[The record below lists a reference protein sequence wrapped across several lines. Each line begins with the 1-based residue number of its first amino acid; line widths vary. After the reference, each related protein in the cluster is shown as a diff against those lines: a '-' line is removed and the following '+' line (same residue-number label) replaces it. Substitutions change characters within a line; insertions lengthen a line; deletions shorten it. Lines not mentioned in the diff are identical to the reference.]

1 MSHIWV
7 PKVKILEAEL
17 APVKPVGVKGFYTIK
32 KYKSGFKEPVQVVGP
47 FSNLI
52 TDWGFQ
58 RIGPGTCNSN
68 AIYVGSGTAP
78 ASVLDVRLGTFVAR
92 STVDQGGPV
101 VARDPTGLEHWSQ
114 TSFTKRFNVGIATG
128 TLTEV
133 GFGNEGD
140 LTPSP
145 AYALFSRALIVDSG
159 GSPVAITVLPDEY
172 LDVTYTLRVYPPLAD
187 NTSIINISGT
197 SHTIVS
203 RGLSFPASVAV
214 GTTYMRSR
222 WGFAGQAAPQ
232 NNTTIYSGTAAGT
245 PPALAAITASNMLNL
260 GPQNTAGT
268 ITKTSLHPTVTCTST
283 WGLADGNLP
292 YGIRG
297 LSGNIASGGLM
308 YRFQATVTPGIAKDA
323 TKILSFGFTY
333 SYARH

>member
-52 TDWGFQ
+52 TNWGFE
-58 RIGPGTCNSN
+58 RIGPGTCDSN

-78 ASVLDVRLGTFVAR
+78 ASVSDVRLGTFVAR
-92 STVDQGGPV
+92 QTLDQGSNSIE
-101 VARDPTGLEHWSQ
+101 RDPTGVEHWAQ
-114 TSFTKRFNVGIATG
+114 TSFTKRFPAGQATG

-133 GFGNEGD
+133 GFGNEGA
-140 LTPSP
+140 LTPVHD
-145 AYALFSRALIVDSG
+145 YALFSRALIVDSG

-203 RGLSFPASVAV
+203 RGLNFPTSVAV
-214 GTTYMRSR
+214 ALTSIRSR
-222 WGFAGQAAPQ
+222 LGFAGQGAPVSIP
-232 NNTTIYSGTAAGT
+232 TVCTGTAAGT
-245 PPALAAITASNMLNL
+245 PPALAAITASSMLNM
-260 GPQNTAGT
+260 GGQNSSGT

-283 WGLADGNLP
+283 WGLANGNLS

-297 LSGNIASGGLM
+297 LFGMISTGGLT
-308 YRFQATVTPGIAKDA
+308 YYFQATVTPGIAKDA